1 MLAIFGFIFPIIKS
15 FLGENLIEKMLAHK
29 QALADSANE
38 RERANIDADVKV
50 LGYELERRR
59 AIRDLQIREYEHP
72 FLWWPKFLLMLFVCL
87 YWAARFMVKLTGLD
101 DFNVAIAELSQ
112 TEAVVSSLVL
122 GYMFLGN
129 KIERLAARKDD
140 QPVFRDAAALS
151 RRK

>member
-1 MLAIFGFIFPIIKS
+1 MFAILGLIFPVIKS

-29 QALADSANE
+29 QALAASANE
-38 RERANIDADVKV
+38 REHVELDADVKV
-50 LGYELERRR
+50 LGYELERRK

-122 GYMFLGN
+122 GYMFLGG
-129 KIERLAARKDD
+129 KIERIVRGK
-140 QPVFRDAAALS
+140 
-151 RRK
+151 

>member
-1 MLAIFGFIFPIIKS
+1 MFAILGFIFPFIKS
-15 FLGENLIEKMLAHK
+15 FLGENLVEKMLAHK
-29 QALADSANE
+29 QALAASANE
-38 RERANIDADVKV
+38 RERMELDADVKV
-50 LGYELERRR
+50 LGYELERRK

-87 YWAARFMVKLTGLD
+87 YWAARFLVKLTGLD

-129 KIERLAARKDD
+129 KIERIARGK
-140 QPVFRDAAALS
+140 
-151 RRK
+151 

>member
-1 MLAIFGFIFPIIKS
+1 MLAILAIVFPLIKS

-29 QALADSANE
+29 QALAASAGE
-38 RERANIDADVKV
+38 RERVSIEADVKV
-50 LGYELERRR
+50 LGYELERRK
-59 AIRDLQIREYEHP
+59 AIRDLQVKEYEHP

-101 DFNVAIAELSQ
+101 DFNIAIAELSQ

-129 KIERLAARKDD
+129 KIERLVRGK
-140 QPVFRDAAALS
+140 
-151 RRK
+151 